1 MMDQISPAEALQ
13 MFDADNGSSEISLE
27 SVMDMIDFSVGEYD
41 DILRL
46 KHGICS
52 FLNKTRMKDDATEG
66 LVYIQQTRDPVSI
79 VENKD
84 RESTIIIDDA
94 LMFGVFAEDIATITA
109 LIKQLEALP
118 QEAILNVIIEVGI
131 NDLNMVVM
139 IAGSM
144 ISNLMRRAKCT
155 KVFNFG
161 SEVSI
166 VELMIAMCCTDVYV
180 SDFAAVSIVKADN
193 GDRITRYI
201 VPVYKHLVKETYRYW
216 VKMGLF
222 TGQEVTDLYAS
233 EADNSIQLLSP
244 VIKERL
250 KQKSPKR

>member
-1 MMDQISPAEALQ
+1 MDKISIAEAIQ
-13 MFDADNGSSEISLE
+13 MFDGDDNSTEMSLE
-27 SVMDMIDFSVGEYD
+27 AIIDMVDFSVGGYD

-46 KHGICS
+46 KRGVS
-52 FLNKTRMKDDATEG
+52 NYFYKTQSMT
-66 LVYIQQTRDPVSI
+66 S
-79 VENKD
+79 VENLIFTQQPGISVPIVDNKD
-84 RESTIIIDDA
+84 NESTIVIDDS
-94 LMFGVFAEDIATITA
+94 LLFGVFAEDSNTIIS
-109 LIKQLEALP
+109 LITQVEALP
-118 QEAILNVIIEVGI
+118 QEAILNVIIEVGV

-144 ISNLMRRAKCT
+144 ISNLIGRAKCR

-161 SEVSI
+161 SEISI
-166 VELMIAMCCTDVYV
+166 VELMIAMCCSEVYV

-201 VPVYKHLVKETYRYW
+201 VPVYKFLVKATYKHW
-216 VKMGLF
+216 IDMGLF
-222 TGQEVTDLYAS
+222 TGQEVAKLYES

-250 KQKSPKR
+250 KQKSPQR